1 MTGKQLSLFDDWNP
15 NPPEVLKPEVTDID
29 QSHLVMLLSAL
40 AAQVITNNKSNLIVA
55 LANHPGVIDIA
66 QTFANSKLIRELR
79 LSDGAPET
87 RFFYENT
94 SFESTDSLKDPVSLV
109 GIPNSC
115 TNNFPK
121 LDLKKKR
128 VIYQGQDIG
137 KTQILYKSPLPGEL
151 QAKLSIESAID
162 RFLEYLQKQYQIAVL
177 HESDYHVQVFIPH
190 RKAPADFSQ
199 YWREFIENIAFSTYG
214 HTKHNLPG
222 LVQTFIVMLNSV
234 TLAGRGFSTLE
245 IPILTQEQSNVLAAW
260 YLAVVRE
267 VEQRQTKRKNDIDY
281 LKKELDNPELSAK
294 DRTSSAKKL
303 QDKEEMQLKEAK
315 KYNEA
320 FQKSF
325 GKVLKEQQSI
335 AQELNQIKSE
345 FVADSGLK
353 TAQIN
358 KLHKQ
363 QEKLVDQTI
372 FTQESVQQK
381 IRLFAE
387 SEGEPFKFIQCDR
400 QQNPDKFKNIA
411 KISQIFS
418 KTATDQINAT
428 RGDIFT
434 QCILEMYR
442 LLENPPSDPFP
453 EPLLSEQPSIK
464 EVRSAGDDGKH
475 FCYSCGVSLQDAKW
489 KVARF
494 MFERPS
500 QRRQSSSSEDRPYI
514 CSCCSALAFASPLK
528 VTDESIILKLES
540 VNQSEPVKLKVKD
553 YIRMLTNKELHLSA
567 GRYVVLASDRTGG
580 GDLASQKLGQVQYAL
595 AKVASIFPL
604 EVLADFKFSLI
615 IQGSQSI
622 LLTSR
627 HLIFIKG
634 LIEGYGQSII
644 VLGKDINMK
653 LGDAVRYV
661 EDDLPVMA
669 EYNLAKISEV
679 SGSDYSR
686 GLEQTREAY
695 WKKICK
701 DLNLELKG
709 GSMELDNP
717 MLKQANL
724 YGDVAALTGLIY
736 AFVLAFKKNAM
747 TMEKPEDAK
756 REVSKL
762 IEQIEKNAA
771 AFCYS
776 FCKYCTIV
784 TIGSDQALESDKRT
798 LTQVRL
804 YRNPDTQFVY
814 EQAKALLA
822 KEELLGQLGISERE
836 KENPETKSV
845 SLTLYPEDMTRV
857 YTYFSNPNNGY
868 KQEKDWKD
876 LTYQVKL
883 SLYTRF
889 PELIRKEKSTTE
901 K

>member
-1 MTGKQLSLFDDWNP
+1 M
-15 NPPEVLKPEVTDID
+15 
-29 QSHLVMLLSAL
+29 
-40 AAQVITNNKSNLIVA
+40 NKSNQTTILISALTAGVISAEKSELIAA
-55 LANHPGVIDIA
+55 LASQSDVVAIA

-79 LSDGAPET
+79 LT
-87 RFFYENT
+87 RNLNTNKLPQLDFQEN
-94 SFESTDSLKDPVSLV
+94 
-109 GIPNSC
+109 
-115 TNNFPK
+115 
-121 LDLKKKR
+121 R

-137 KTQILYKSPLPGEL
+137 KTKILYKSPLPGEL

-162 RFLEYLQKQYQIAVL
+162 RFLEYLQKQYQITVL

-190 RKAPADFSQ
+190 RKEPADFSQ
-199 YWREFIENIAFSTYG
+199 YWREFIENVAFSTYG

-281 LKKELDNPELSAK
+281 LKKELDDPELSEK

-303 QDKEEMQLKEAK
+303 LDKEEMQLKEAK

-335 AQELNQIKSE
+335 TQELNQIKSE
-345 FVADSGLK
+345 LADSGLK

-363 QEKLVDQTI
+363 QEKLVAQTI

-381 IRLFAE
+381 IRLLAE
-387 SEGEPFKFIQCDR
+387 ADGEPFKFIQYDR
-400 QQNPDKFKNIA
+400 QQNPARFKDIVNIS
-411 KISQIFS
+411 KSFT

-453 EPLLSEQPSIK
+453 EPLLSEQPSIT

-475 FCYSCGVSLQDAKW
+475 FCYSCGVALENAKW

-514 CSCCSALAFASPLK
+514 CGSCSALAFASPLK
-528 VTDESIILKLES
+528 VTDESIILKLEP
-540 VNQSEPVKLKVKD
+540 VNQSEPAKLKVKD

-595 AKVASIFPL
+595 AKVASIFPV

-615 IQGSQSI
+615 IQGSQSKQ
-622 LLTSR
+622 LASR
-627 HLIFIKG
+627 HLVFIKG
-634 LIEGYGQSII
+634 LIEGYSQSII
-644 VLGKDINMK
+644 ITGKEINMT
-653 LGDAVRYV
+653 LGDAVRYI
-661 EDDLPVMA
+661 EDDLPFIA
-669 EYNLAKISEV
+669 EYDVTKAAAKVNSLQ
-679 SGSDYSR
+679 
-686 GLEQTREAY
+686 LEKVRQLY
-695 WKKICK
+695 WKIFEE
-701 DLNLELKG
+701 NLESQGVDMDSSNQIAKRA
-709 GSMELDNP
+709 
-717 MLKQANL
+717 KL
-724 YGDVAALTGLIY
+724 YRDVTSLTGLTY
-736 AFVLAFKKNAM
+736 AFAQSLESTAKKAM
-747 TMEKPEDAK
+747 KTEDAE
-756 REVSKL
+756 REVSK
-762 IEQIEKNAA
+762 IIEKVDDAV
-771 AFCYS
+771 AFCY
-776 FCKYCTIV
+776 YATL
-784 TIGSDQALESDKRT
+784 GDQKKTNVQA
-798 LTQVRL
+798 RL
-804 YRNPDTQFVY
+804 YCNPENYFVY
-814 EQAKALLA
+814 EQTKNLL
-822 KEELLGQLGISERE
+822 EELKITNRE
-836 KENPETKSV
+836 EKDAEKQQTW
-845 SLTLYPEDMTRV
+845 LTLYADDVMRA
-857 YTYFSNPNNGY
+857 YTYFAENGY
-868 KQEKDWKD
+868 SQDREWNE
-876 LTYQVKL
+876 LTYNLKL

-889 PELIRKEKSTTE
+889 PELVRKLKSTTE
-901 K
+901 KN

>member
-1 MTGKQLSLFDDWNP
+1 MNWKQLSLFDDLDEQPQKVSNEDAMDEIT
-15 NPPEVLKPEVTDID
+15 NSDI
-29 QSHLVMLLSAL
+29 SILLSAL
-40 AAQVITNNKSNLIVA
+40 AAKVISDRQRSEVITK
-55 LANHPGVIDIA
+55 LANQSEAVAIA
-66 QTFANSKLIRELR
+66 HSFSDSGLVRELR
-79 LSDGAPET
+79 LRRSQEKT
-87 RFFYENT
+87 Q
-94 SFESTDSLKDPVSLV
+94 L
-109 GIPNSC
+109 
-115 TNNFPK
+115 PK
-121 LDLKKKR
+121 LTFTGDR
-128 VIYQGQDIG
+128 VIYQNQEIG
-137 KTQILYKSPLPGEL
+137 KTQILYKSALPGEL
-151 QAKLSIESAID
+151 QARLSIESAID

-190 RKAPADFSQ
+190 RKAPADFTQ

-214 HTKHNLPG
+214 DTKHNLPG

-245 IPILTQEQSNVLAAW
+245 IPILTPEQSNVLAAW

-267 VEQRQTKRKNDIDY
+267 VEKRQTKRKNDIDY
-281 LKKELDNPELSAK
+281 LKKELDNPEVSAK

-335 AQELNQIKSE
+335 TQELNQIQSE
-345 FVADSGLK
+345 LADSGLTK
-353 TAQIN
+353 AQRN
-358 KLHKQ
+358 KLQKQ
-363 QEKLVDQTI
+363 QDKLVTQII
-372 FTQESVQQK
+372 FTQESLQQK

-400 QQNPDKFKNIA
+400 EQNSARFKDIVNIS
-411 KISQIFS
+411 KTFT

-514 CSCCSALAFASPLK
+514 CASCSALAFASPLK
-528 VTDESIILKLES
+528 VTDESIILKLEP
-540 VNQSEPVKLKVKD
+540 VNQSEPAKLKVKD

-580 GDLASQKLGQVQYAL
+580 GDLASQKLGQLQYAL

-615 IQGSQSI
+615 IQGSQSKQ
-622 LLTSR
+622 LASR
-627 HLIFIKG
+627 HLVFIKG
-634 LIEGYGQSII
+634 MIEGYSQSIVI
-644 VLGKDINMK
+644 TGKEINMT
-653 LGDAVRYV
+653 LGDAVRYI
-661 EDDLPVMA
+661 EDDLPFLA
-669 EYNLAKISEV
+669 EYDVTKTAAKV
-679 SGSDYSR
+679 NYLQ
-686 GLEQTREAY
+686 LEKVRQLY
-695 WKKICK
+695 WKIIRE
-701 DLNLELKG
+701 DLKLQGVKMDSLNQIAKRA
-709 GSMELDNP
+709 
-717 MLKQANL
+717 KL
-724 YGDVAALTGLIY
+724 YRDVTALTGLTY
-736 AFVLAFKKNAM
+736 AFAQSLESTAQKAM
-747 TMEKPEDAK
+747 KIEDAE
-756 REVSKL
+756 REVSK
-762 IEQIEKNAA
+762 IIEKVDDAV
-771 AFCYS
+771 AFCYYATLGDE
-776 FCKYCTIV
+776 KKINV
-784 TIGSDQALESDKRT
+784 QA
-798 LTQVRL
+798 RL
-804 YRNPDTQFVY
+804 YCNPENYFVY
-814 EQAKALLA
+814 EQTKNLL
-822 KEELLGQLGISERE
+822 EELKITNRE
-836 KENPETKSV
+836 GKDAEKQQTW
-845 SLTLYPEDMTRV
+845 LTLYADDVMRA
-857 YTYFSNPNNGY
+857 YTYFAENGY
-868 KQEKDWKD
+868 SQDREWNE
-876 LTYQVKL
+876 LTYNLKL

-889 PELIRKEKSTTE
+889 PELVRKLKSTTE
-901 K
+901 KN

>member
-15 NPPEVLKPEVTDID
+15 QPPEILKPEVTDID
-29 QSHLVMLLSAL
+29 QSHLLMLLSAL
-40 AAQVITNNKSNLIVA
+40 AAQVITNNKPNLIVA

-79 LSDGAPET
+79 LT
-87 RFFYENT
+87 RHLNTNKLPQLDFQEN
-94 SFESTDSLKDPVSLV
+94 
-109 GIPNSC
+109 
-115 TNNFPK
+115 
-121 LDLKKKR
+121 R
-128 VIYQGQDIG
+128 VIYQGQEIG

-190 RKAPADFSQ
+190 RKEPADFSQ

-214 HTKHNLPG
+214 DTKHNLPG

-267 VEQRQTKRKNDIDY
+267 VEKRQTKRQNEIDS

-294 DRTSSAKKL
+294 DRTSPEKKL
-303 QDKEEMQLKEAK
+303 LEKEEMQLKEST
-315 KYNEA
+315 KYNEG

-325 GKVLKEQQSI
+325 GKVLDEQQSI
-335 AQELNQIKSE
+335 WQNLNQINSE
-345 FVADSGLK
+345 LADSGLTK
-353 TAQIN
+353 AKIN
-358 KLHKQ
+358 KLQKQ
-363 QEKLVDQTI
+363 QDKLVTQII

-381 IRLFAE
+381 IHLLAE

-400 QQNPDKFKNIA
+400 QQNPARFKDIVNIS
-411 KISQIFS
+411 KSFT

-442 LLENPPSDPFP
+442 LLENPPSERFP

-475 FCYSCGVSLQDAKW
+475 FCYSCGVTLANAKW

-514 CSCCSALAFASPLK
+514 CASCSALAFASPLK
-528 VTDESIILKLES
+528 VTDESIILKLEP
-540 VNQSEPVKLKVKD
+540 VNQNEPAKLKVKD

-615 IQGSQSI
+615 IQGSQPKQ
-622 LLTSR
+622 LASR
-627 HLIFIKG
+627 YLVFIKG
-634 LIEGYGQSII
+634 LIEGYSQSIVI
-644 VLGKDINMK
+644 TGKEINMT
-653 LGDAVRYV
+653 LGNAIRYI
-661 EDDLPVMA
+661 ENDLPFLA
-669 EYNLAKISEV
+669 EYDVTKAAAKVNSLQ
-679 SGSDYSR
+679 
-686 GLEQTREAY
+686 LEKVRQLY
-695 WKKICK
+695 WEIIKK
-701 DLNLELKG
+701 DLASQGVDMDSSNQMAKRA
-709 GSMELDNP
+709 
-717 MLKQANL
+717 KL
-724 YGDVAALTGLIY
+724 YRDVTALTGLTY
-736 AFVLAFKKNAM
+736 AFAQSLESTAKKAM
-747 TMEKPEDAK
+747 KPEDAE
-756 REVSKL
+756 REVSK
-762 IEQIEKNAA
+762 IIEKVDDAV
-771 AFCYS
+771 AFCYYATLGDE
-776 FCKYCTIV
+776 KKTNV
-784 TIGSDQALESDKRT
+784 QA
-798 LTQVRL
+798 RL
-804 YRNPDTQFVY
+804 YCNPENYFVY
-814 EQAKALLA
+814 DQTKKLL
-822 KEELLGQLGISERE
+822 EELKITNRE
-836 KENPETKSV
+836 DKDQEKQQTW
-845 SLTLYPEDMTRV
+845 LTLYADDVMRA
-857 YTYFSNPNNGY
+857 YTYFAENGY
-868 KQEKDWKD
+868 SQDREWNE
-876 LTYQVKL
+876 LTYNLKL

-889 PELIRKEKSTTE
+889 PELVRKLKTTSEKH
-901 K
+901 

>member
-15 NPPEVLKPEVTDID
+15 QPPEILKPEVTDID
-29 QSHLVMLLSAL
+29 QSHLLMLLSAL
-40 AAQVITNNKSNLIVA
+40 AAQVITKNKSNLIVA
-55 LANHPGVIDIA
+55 LATYPEVIDIA
-66 QTFANSKLIRELR
+66 KTFANSKLIRELR
-79 LSDGAPET
+79 LT
-87 RFFYENT
+87 RNLNT
-94 SFESTDSLKDPVSLV
+94 NKLQKLNFEK
-109 GIPNSC
+109 N
-115 TNNFPK
+115 
-121 LDLKKKR
+121 R
-128 VIYQGQDIG
+128 VIYQGQKIG
-137 KTQILYKSPLPGEL
+137 EIQILYKSPLPGEL

-162 RFLEYLQKQYQIAVL
+162 RFLEYLQKQYQIAIL

-214 HTKHNLPG
+214 DTKHNLPG

-234 TLAGRGFSTLE
+234 TLTKRGFSTLE

-260 YLAVVRE
+260 YLAVIRE
-267 VEQRQTKRKNDIDY
+267 VENRQTERQKQIKALTTEINHPDTSD
-281 LKKELDNPELSAK
+281 K
-294 DRTSSAKKL
+294 DRTSLEKKL
-303 QDKEEMQLKEAK
+303 LDKEEMQLKEAK

-335 AQELNQIKSE
+335 AEELNQIKSE
-345 FVADSGLK
+345 FADSGLTK
-353 TAQIN
+353 AQRN

-363 QEKLVDQTI
+363 QDKLVTQII

-387 SEGEPFKFIQCDR
+387 SDGEPFKFIKCDR
-400 QQNPDKFKNIA
+400 QQNPARFKDIVNIS
-411 KISQIFS
+411 KSFT
-418 KTATDQINAT
+418 KTATDQITAT

-453 EPLLSEQPSIK
+453 EPLLSEQPSIQ
-464 EVRSAGDDGKH
+464 EVRSAGDDGKS
-475 FCYSCGVSLQDAKW
+475 FCYSCGVTLQNAKW

-514 CSCCSALAFASPLK
+514 CSSCSALAFVSPLK
-528 VTDESIILKLES
+528 VTDESIILKLEP
-540 VNQSEPVKLKVKD
+540 VNQSEPAKLKVKD

-580 GDLASQKLGQVQYAL
+580 RDLASQKLGQVQYAL

-615 IQGSQSI
+615 IQGSKPI

-644 VLGKDINMK
+644 SGGKDINLN

-661 EDDLPVMA
+661 EQDLPYLA
-669 EYNLAKISEV
+669 EYTITKISSFSKSPE
-679 SGSDYSR
+679 
-686 GLEQTREAY
+686 LEQARFEFWTIIKR
-695 WKKICK
+695 
-701 DLNLELKG
+701 DLDSQINQKQLNAQGDYMNSNTQLEGRAK
-709 GSMELDNP
+709 
-717 MLKQANL
+717 L
-724 YGDVAALTGLIY
+724 YEDVAALTGLTYPFIAY
-736 AFVLAFKKNAM
+736 AEILVREFKEN
-747 TMEKPEDAK
+747 EAK
-756 REVSKL
+756 KTKQSLDTQTIETINKEVSREVSKI
-762 IEQIEKNAA
+762 IENVHDLQN
-771 AFCYS
+771 FCYFAAIGDKNRTS
-776 FCKYCTIV
+776 LQARIRRNRSNHFIYDRVKYLLQV
-784 TIGSDQALESDKRT
+784 TLK
-798 LTQVRL
+798 
-804 YRNPDTQFVY
+804 
-814 EQAKALLA
+814 
-822 KEELLGQLGISERE
+822 ISELEE
-836 KENPETKSV
+836 KQDEGSAYLMLEIGDLEKA
-845 SLTLYPEDMTRV
+845 
-857 YTYFSNPNNGY
+857 YTHFANESKYAN
-868 KQEKDWKD
+868 EKGWKE
-876 LTYQVKL
+876 LTYHLQL

-889 PELIRKEKSTTE
+889 PELVRKLKSTTE
-901 K
+901 KN